1 VIWVDNPEKW
11 EKDTSSK
18 SICIDLETRKPS
30 NSNPLLY
37 KLTLF
42 INTGLVQIQGNK
54 KDAFVHKDFPAL
66 LQILD
71 KVTKT
76 VTESR
81 QNLDKEQTALK
92 CVEEST
98 DNKLV
103 ITNDKDEDLYD
114 ENGPLAC
121 CQPLK
126 PDNLFEKIESN
137 FTMALQKI
145 CDQQSNLFDKRL
157 QSMEDYYKK
166 SIENNNSNFTQLL
179 STITSL
185 LKPVQDNEK
194 KNSKIASV
202 EKDNSDLKVSFQELR
217 SVPALNEACLKSKLE
232 AQEMQFNMQKQNHEK
247 TLKGLRSN
255 IDVLETRLTEK
266 GNKLQEIELSK
277 SDMTK
282 ALEKKD
288 EELYHLKLSTYQ
300 DNATDF
306 KEVQSKRRPA
316 RSNPH
321 VILIGT
327 STTRDIDPMS
337 LSVKY
342 TVDKYMAYT
351 LEETATAVSNIVE
364 NPDVIIFHSL
374 SNDVKTKTNEECVQE
389 FTEIIENVEQ
399 RFKDTKVIISL
410 PMPRADDDV
419 ANNKAQMLGLLV
431 KGKSEDHNVR

>member
-1 VIWVDNPEKW
+1 MYEEAARMVAFKIPCAKLAQWIKTLQLLYYEFYGTSSDHKVIWVDNPEKW

-30 NSNPLLY
+30 NPNPLLY

-76 VTESR
+76 VTKSR
-81 QNLDKEQTALK
+81 QNLDKEQTVLK

-103 ITNDKDEDLYD
+103 TTNDKNEDLYN

-145 CDQQSNLFDKRL
+145 CDQQANLFDKRL

-166 SIENNNSNFTQLL
+166 SIENNNSNFNQLL
-179 STITSL
+179 TTITSL

-217 SVPALNEACLKSKLE
+217 SVSALNEACLKSKLE
-232 AQEMQFNMQKQNHEK
+232 AQEMQFSMQKQNHEK
-247 TLKGLRSN
+247 TLKELRSN
-255 IDVLETRLTEK
+255 IE
-266 GNKLQEIELSK
+266 
-277 SDMTK
+277 
-282 ALEKKD
+282 
-288 EELYHLKLSTYQ
+288 Y
-300 DNATDF
+300 
-306 KEVQSKRRPA
+306 
-316 RSNPH
+316 
-321 VILIGT
+321 
-327 STTRDIDPMS
+327 
-337 LSVKY
+337 
-342 TVDKYMAYT
+342 
-351 LEETATAVSNIVE
+351 
-364 NPDVIIFHSL
+364 
-374 SNDVKTKTNEECVQE
+374 
-389 FTEIIENVEQ
+389 
-399 RFKDTKVIISL
+399 
-410 PMPRADDDV
+410 
-419 ANNKAQMLGLLV
+419 
-431 KGKSEDHNVR
+431 